1 MAQVLAWLSD
11 LPVWSYY
18 LIFGILSLL
27 LARKSQVDAWVE
39 ANPRIG
45 GLMKLL
51 RGAGLDPWI
60 IVQGVCLI
68 VFKRLPEKPVLGYKP
83 KLPPGLG
90 TLLFIGVLMAAGL
103 RGGAL
108 LVSGCAS
115 VPPPVKAQV
124 IESAKAIAYAE
135 AVIALELL
143 DQAEA
148 DKLDAIQSPTEAQ
161 IVAARARVAQLV
173 LARDL
178 LKEARLWIMG
188 ESDADG
194 AGAIQRAAVVLRDV
208 VKAIKAE
215 GGDVPPVVETALEFV
230 R

>member
-1 MAQVLAWLSD
+1 MAQVLDWLAA
-11 LPVWSYY
+11 LPLWACY
-18 LIFGILSLL
+18 LIFGVAALL

-39 ANPRIG
+39 ENPRLG
-45 GLMKLL
+45 GLLKLL

-60 IVQGVCLI
+60 IVQGICLL
-68 VFKRLPEKPVLGYKP
+68 VFKRLPKKPVLGYKP
-83 KLPPGLG
+83 KLPTGVG
-90 TLLFIGVLMAAGL
+90 TMLLVGMLMAAGL
-103 RGGAL
+103 RGGVL

-115 VPPPVKAQV
+115 VPPPTRAQV
-124 IESAKAIAYAE
+124 VESVKAIAYAE

-148 DKLDAIQSPTEAQ
+148 DRLDAIQSPTEAQ
-161 IVAARARVAQLV
+161 VVAARARVAQLV

-178 LKEARLWIMG
+178 LKEARAWIMG

-208 VKAIKAE
+208 VKTIKAE
-215 GGDVPPVVETALEFV
+215 GGDVPPVVENALEFV
-230 R
+230 Q